1 MDVAG
6 AASATRVNRV
16 RRRWAAITQAPEQAC
31 CIELVELMV
40 VQRIEASEK
49 TLADQQRQ
57 KRLKKLCIVRRSEA
71 KPLA

>member
-1 MDVAG
+1 
-6 AASATRVNRV
+6 
-16 RRRWAAITQAPEQAC
+16 
-31 CIELVELMV
+31 MV

-57 KRLKKLCIVRRSEA
+57 KRLKKLCIVRRSES